1 MENPDEVMDLESQQT
16 LPPDAD
22 DNYITGSHAASP
34 EYGCSSLTHPRPRR
48 PKAPVERAKEIV
60 VATAPRVQNKN
71 EWVCVRDGKNPCG
84 SGSPTLIGED
94 FGAK

>member
-34 EYGCSSLTHPRPRR
+34 EYGVSFPIPQLFFLSL
-48 PKAPVERAKEIV
+48 
-60 VATAPRVQNKN
+60 
-71 EWVCVRDGKNPCG
+71 
-84 SGSPTLIGED
+84 
-94 FGAK
+94 